1 MAKVENIWMLT
12 REYAGLAGAGGL
24 KDVAKELSEAL
35 VRAGK
40 KVTVM
45 MPHYGFM
52 DYKALGFKPLK
63 VSFEVDMNYAHEERR
78 EKVELLSQE
87 LNGVRLILI
96 EADRYREKL
105 GVYTYTEQEEAQE
118 GWKKKGAG
126 HFDYFAM
133 NILLQKTAAEALI
146 TFDEKPD
153 IVHCHDG
160 HTACFPALIRELEG
174 FRQYFRHTGTV
185 ITVHNAGIGYHQDV
199 ADLPFAKAIT
209 ALPWRIIN
217 ESLLNGSFDPFLAGA
232 RYGII
237 NTVSE
242 EYARELQETDLD
254 ALTGWLGHALK
265 DRGIKLEGIT
275 NGINPEDY
283 DPRHPER
290 LGLPAAFD
298 PLKGDLEGKKI
309 CRKTLL
315 EDLSSGQCGRAQ
327 CYGRIKDRPDVP
339 LLTAISRLT
348 EQKGIDILAAA
359 LKELLAED
367 KDFLVIIL
375 GTGTREIEDQLI
387 SLAQNPEYQ
396 ERMAVL
402 IGYDPGLANRIYAAG
417 DFFIIP
423 SKYEPCGLTDY
434 MATLMGNLPIVRH
447 TGGLIKVLDGKTGFA
462 YKEQSARALAETIRR
477 ALEIFRQQ
485 PEKIKK
491 MQQQAIKHILENYT
505 WDRVVHRYL
514 DLYQRAQ
521 KMAPEAKEA

>member
-1 MAKVENIWMLT
+1 MAKIENIWMLT

-35 VRAGK
+35 VRAGHR
-40 KVTVM
+40 VTVM
-45 MPHYGFM
+45 MPRYGFM
-52 DYKALGFKPLK
+52 DYEALGFKDMG

-78 EKVELLSQE
+78 EQVKLLSRE
-87 LNGVRLILI
+87 INGVRIILI

-105 GVYTYTEQEEAQE
+105 GVYTYTEEEEAAE

-146 TFDEKPD
+146 TFDEKPE
-153 IVHCHDG
+153 IIHCHDG
-160 HTACFPALIRELEG
+160 HTACFPALVRELEG
-174 FRQYFRHTGTV
+174 FRQYFRATGTV

-209 ALPWRIIN
+209 ALPWRVIN
-217 ESLLNGSFDPFLAGA
+217 ENLLNGSFDPFLAGA

-275 NGINPEDY
+275 NGINPDDY

-298 PLKGDLEGKKI
+298 PLSGDLEGKKI
-309 CRKTLL
+309 CRQRLI
-315 EDLSSGQCGRAQ
+315 EELSGGQSGRAR
-327 CYGRIKDRPDVP
+327 CHGKIKDRPGAP
-339 LLTAISRLT
+339 LITAISRLT
-348 EQKGIDILAAA
+348 EQKGIDILAEA
-359 LKELLAED
+359 LKGLLAED
-367 KDFLVIIL
+367 QDFLVVIL

-387 SLAQNPEYQ
+387 SLAENPEYQ

-402 IGYDPGLANRIYAAG
+402 IGYDPKLANKIYAAG
-417 DFFIIP
+417 DFFVIP

-434 MATLMGNLPIVRH
+434 MASLMGNLPIVRH
-447 TGGLIKVLDGKTGFA
+447 TGGLVKVLDGVTGFA
-462 YKEQSARALAETIRR
+462 YKEHSPEALSQTIRR
-477 ALEIFRQQ
+477 AFRTFRQE

-491 MQQQAIKHILENYT
+491 MQQQAVKHILENYT
-505 WDRVVHRYL
+505 WDKVVHRYL
-514 DLYQRAQ
+514 ELYQRARA
-521 KMAPEAKEA
+521 MAPGVRG